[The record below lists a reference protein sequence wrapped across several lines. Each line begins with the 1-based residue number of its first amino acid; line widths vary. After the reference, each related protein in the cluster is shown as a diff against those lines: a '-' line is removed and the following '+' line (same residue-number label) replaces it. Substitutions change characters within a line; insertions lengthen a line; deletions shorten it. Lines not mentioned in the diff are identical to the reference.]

1 MKNFSQR
8 IENINE
14 SPLTRWD
21 SEIKKAMENNGN
33 IISLN
38 SGQPDFD
45 VPSVIKEEIVK
56 VANQSDGKRN
66 NSYVLVQGTKEA
78 RKVVSLFQKKVFGL
92 DYRPEEIILTNGAK
106 EGIFLSLGALI
117 DPGDEVVLI
126 APYWSTYQEIINFF
140 GGKSVVISTNKDF
153 HLDIEKIENAV
164 TKKTKA
170 VIINSPNNPSGAV
183 YTKEELGQLAEI
195 VRRYDLYVI
204 SDEVYGTIRYGDM
217 DYCSIASLEGMRNRT
232 VIVNGFSKS
241 FSMTGYRLGYTF
253 SSSEIAEA
261 MLRIKS
267 NSTGN
272 TNSFF
277 QAVIANALLDH
288 FDELVVSYKRMRNE
302 FEKRKNFLCKEL
314 DELGVEYANPE
325 GAFYV
330 FAGIPDRLG
339 MNSEEFSK
347 YLLDKLGI
355 AVAPGIFFGKDFDSY
370 IRISFASSMEDIRE
384 VIRRIKGII

>member
-8 IENINE
+8 IENIKE

-21 SEIKKAMENNGN
+21 SEIKKAMRNNGN

-45 VPSVIKEEIVK
+45 VPSVVKEKIIK
-56 VANQSDGKRN
+56 VANQPNGEGN
-66 NSYVLVQGTKEA
+66 NFYISVQGSEEV
-78 RKVVSLFQKKVFGL
+78 RKAISLFQKEVFDL
-92 DYRPEEIILTNGAK
+92 DYLSEEIILTNGAK

-117 DPGDEVVLI
+117 DPGDEVILV
-126 APYWSTYQEIINFF
+126 APYWSTYREIINFF
-140 GGKSVVISTNKDF
+140 GGKVAVVSTNKDF
-153 HLDIEKIENAV
+153 HLDIEKIESTV

-183 YTKEELGQLAEI
+183 YIKKELEQLAEI
-195 VRRYDLYVI
+195 ARHHNLYVI
-204 SDEVYGTIRYGDM
+204 SDEAYGTIRYSDI
-217 DYCSIASLEGMRNRT
+217 DYCSIASSEGMKDRT
-232 VIVNGFSKS
+232 IIVNGFSKS

-253 SSSEIAEA
+253 SSVEIAKA
-261 MLRIKS
+261 MLKIKS

-288 FDELVVSYKRMRNE
+288 FDELVVSYESMRKE

-314 DELGVEYANPE
+314 DELGVEYVDPE

-330 FAGIPDRLG
+330 FVRIPSKSG
-339 MNSEEFSK
+339 MNSEKFSK
-347 YLLDKLGI
+347 YLLNNLGI
-355 AVAPGIFFGKDFDSY
+355 AVAPGIFFGDDFDSY
-370 IRISFASSMEDIRE
+370 IRISFASSIENIKE
-384 VIRRIKGII
+384 ATRRIKGII